1 MSLIRH
7 KFKLFFIALAIL
19 FSFTLWLISESSN
32 ALRTNSKDLIRKE
45 LIRIDP
51 QPSTNI
57 VDAIYILGGSQC
69 SLKSKFKT
77 AAELYHKGITK
88 KIMILSRP
96 GITEYSSLI
105 GRNLTNDEWAI
116 LKLEKLGI
124 LKENVEPIH
133 IKEGFFGTLREA
145 KGISRL
151 IEERG
156 YKSAI
161 LISSP
166 HHTHR
171 VRISFRNF
179 LKDHNVTFYIQG
191 SDRRASLTELIVE
204 FIKLKIYEYFLV

>member
-77 AAELYHKGITK
+77 TAELYHKGISK
-88 KIMILSRP
+88 KIMILSRQ
-96 GITEYSSLI
+96 GKTEYSTLL

-116 LKLEKLGI
+116 WKLEELGI
-124 LKENVEPIH
+124 PKNSVEPIS
-133 IKEGFFGTLREA
+133 IPKGFFGTLTEA
-145 KGISRL
+145 KSISELAISR
-151 IEERG
+151 G
-156 YKSAI
+156 YRSI
-161 LISSP
+161 LLISSP
-166 HHTHR
+166 DHTHR
-171 VRISFRNF
+171 IKISFENF

-191 SDRRASLTELIVE
+191 SDRRASLRELIIE
-204 FIKLKIYEYFLV
+204 FIKLKIYQYFLV